1 MSLRSRIAALRL
13 DLTPARESRDFR
25 LLLIAGSVF
34 YLGHMVSYVALPFL
48 IYRETGSNAMVGLM
62 GAVQLVPLVVF
73 GLWGGALADHVD
85 RKRLLVLCGSAQ
97 VLFMAATTRA
107 SRSFLSLARC

>member
-48 IYRETGSNAMVGLM
+48 IYRETGSNAMVGVM

-73 GLWGGALADHVD
+73 GLWGTTVLAVGVQP
-85 RKRLLVLCGSAQ
+85 LSQWQIMLISVVS
-97 VLFMAATTRA
+97 ATTRA